1 MNFNEIAKTIKDYND
16 SVIAREAKPHK
27 EAIVVLKMKVQDYE
41 KARNRLD
48 KFESPE
54 GYKYYANLV
63 IELNATIKYLKTI

>member
-1 MNFNEIAKTIKDYND
+1 MNFNELEKTLNDYDNNITKD
-16 SVIAREAKPHK
+16 VFTHAP
-27 EAIVVLKMKVQDYE
+27 AIVVLQMKVQDY
-41 KARNRLD
+41 KRARNRLD